1 MGHLLLFQ
9 WQHFIWH
16 GGLSHLTFGDTA
28 LEILLPLV
36 TLNMKEIFAVMNTTW
51 AVNPE
56 SWDPVQAWIIF
67 FRPYF
72 HYCARSVHYCEDL
85 FHIHTFIRSS
95 NIWLSYIHS
104 HLLVT
109 LLFYS
114 QTPSTKLFPCLTQL
128 IIIVRTS
135 QLFEV
140 TEVHT

>member
-51 AVNPE
+51 AENPE

-67 FRPYF
+67 SGLIFTTAQVVF
-72 HYCARSVHYCEDL
+72 ITAKISI
-85 FHIHTFIRSS
+85 HIHTFIRS
-95 NIWLSYIHS
+95 
-104 HLLVT
+104 
-109 LLFYS
+109 
-114 QTPSTKLFPCLTQL
+114 
-128 IIIVRTS
+128 
-135 QLFEV
+135 
-140 TEVHT
+140 